1 MKELNLIVKEVRK
14 LFKGNTNL
22 KQCKC
27 YGDFISLD
35 FKDVNNCPV
44 KEQDMHEFINQGLLQ
59 VGIDLKS
66 KGLTICYC
74 DGDYMSIQ
82 EMFITQ

>member
-1 MKELNLIVKEVRK
+1 MSELVLIAREVKNLFR
-14 LFKGNTNL
+14 GNTNL

-27 YGDFISLD
+27 YGDFISLN
-35 FKDVNNCPV
+35 FKDVNNCPI

-74 DGDYMSIQ
+74 DGDFMSIQ
-82 EMFITQ
+82 KAFII